1 MSLEAGCD
9 GSLGEEEP
17 GPSGISWG
25 VRQAVVMKRQRS
37 WEDGELLTSNTEDNT
52 DQSEQDESSPLR
64 SPWSLV
70 SQGTEVHESVRP
82 ERWLPS

>member
-1 MSLEAGCD
+1 M
-9 GSLGEEEP
+9 
-17 GPSGISWG
+17 
-25 VRQAVVMKRQRS
+25 MKRQRS

-82 ERWLPS
+82 ER